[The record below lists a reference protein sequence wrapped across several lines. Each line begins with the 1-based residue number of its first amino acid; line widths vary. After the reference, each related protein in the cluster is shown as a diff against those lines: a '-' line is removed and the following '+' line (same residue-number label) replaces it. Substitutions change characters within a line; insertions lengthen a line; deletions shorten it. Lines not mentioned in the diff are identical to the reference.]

1 MRAAIVG
8 AMPVGSIIGYPGS
21 VAPVGWHLCIGET
34 ALRSDY
40 PSLIEWAVLNDL
52 IGDGKLFG
60 AGDGT
65 TTFDFPDLRELV
77 LVGAGKS
84 ARPELDAAGHAH
96 DVYAVGEFKD
106 DQMQKITGTFESAR
120 SATSGTTT
128 GAFYTSST
136 FSSDRSIGATGSAV
150 PHSVYGLDTSRVARA
165 GTVTHGKQIGMN
177 YIIKI

>member
-1 MRAAIVG
+1 
-8 AMPVGSIIGYPGS
+8 MPVGSIIGYPGS

-34 ALRSDY
+34 ELRSDY

-106 DQMQKITGTFESAR
+106 DQFQSHTHKYTTYNRKKDVSWSSSEHIWVDTASTNTDTPTGR
-120 SATSGTTT
+120 IGTT
-128 GAFYTSST
+128 
-136 FSSDRSIGATGSAV
+136 
-150 PHSVYGLDTSRVARA
+150 
-165 GTVTHGKQIGMN
+165 THGKQIGMN

>member
-1 MRAAIVG
+1 
-8 AMPVGSIIGYPGS
+8 MPVGSIIGYPGS
-21 VAPVGWHLCIGET
+21 VVPVGWHLCIGET

-106 DQMQKITGTFESAR
+106 DQFQGHEHYLDHDAWNGRRYAIGSSDGANPGNTNGIIQKSGYGTPR
-120 SATSGTTT
+120 YGTTT
-128 GAFYTSST
+128 
-136 FSSDRSIGATGSAV
+136 
-150 PHSVYGLDTSRVARA
+150 HS
-165 GTVTHGKQIGMN
+165 KQIGMN

>member
-1 MRAAIVG
+1 
-8 AMPVGSIIGYPGS
+8 MPVGSIIGYPGS

-106 DQMQKITGTFESAR
+106 DQFQSHTHKYTTYNRKRDVSWSSSEHIWVDTASTNTDTPTGR
-120 SATSGTTT
+120 IGTT
-128 GAFYTSST
+128 
-136 FSSDRSIGATGSAV
+136 
-150 PHSVYGLDTSRVARA
+150 
-165 GTVTHGKQIGMN
+165 THGKQIGVT
-177 YIIKI
+177 YLIKVL